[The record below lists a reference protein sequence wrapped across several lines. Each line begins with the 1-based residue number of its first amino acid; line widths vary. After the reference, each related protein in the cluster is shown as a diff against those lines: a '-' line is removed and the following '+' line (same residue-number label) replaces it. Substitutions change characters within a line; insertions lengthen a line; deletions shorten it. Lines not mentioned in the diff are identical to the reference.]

1 MIQLP
6 RMPVRSARVVRVRRN
21 ARLSLISRRAAPV
34 LDLGQNC
41 CDKEGMDKS
50 LAIICSIPFF
60 SGLSREQLAE
70 VGRIAVEKR
79 FRKGEVIFSEGDEGD
94 GFYLVIDGR
103 VKVFKLSADGK
114 EHILHVF
121 AAGQPFG
128 EVPVFAGEQFPANA
142 AAIADT
148 RAMFFPRAAFLTLIG
163 KNPLLAMKM
172 LSDLSH
178 KLRQFST
185 QIENLSLKEI
195 PSRLA
200 SYLLYLASE
209 QSQTDQVESEHIQ
222 RPVGQPDRDD
232 PRNPF
237 PDIREALHPGAHQ
250 GRGSQD
256 FPPGSRRTSRIVR
269 GGQRT
274 CLRVFQK
281 PTKPK
286 KIPHIVSQH
295 VACAFAWSRPE
306 VHRLQ
311 AVR

>member
-1 MIQLP
+1 MLRAGSPGAAQRRLP
-6 RMPVRSARVVRVRRN
+6 P
-21 ARLSLISRRAAPV
+21 IPRRAAPV

-41 CDKEGMDKS
+41 CDKEGMDKA
-50 LAIICSIPFF
+50 LAIISAIPFF
-60 SGLSREQLAE
+60 SGLSREQLDD

-103 VKVFKLSADGK
+103 VKIFKLSADGK

-148 RAMFFPRAAFLTLIG
+148 RAVFFPRAAFLALIG

-172 LSDLSH
+172 LSDLSL
-178 KLRQFST
+178 KLRQFT
-185 QIENLSLKEI
+185 LQIENLSLKEI

-209 QSQTDQVESEHIQ
+209 QSQTDQVDLNISK
-222 RPVGQPDRDD
+222 GQLASLIGTIP
-232 PRNPF
+232 
-237 PDIREALHPGAHQ
+237 ETL
-250 GRGSQD
+250 
-256 FPPGSRRTSRIVR
+256 SRIFAKLSTQGLIKVEGR
-269 GGQRT
+269 KIFLLNPGG
-274 CLRVFQK
+274 
-281 PTKPK
+281 
-286 KIPHIVSQH
+286 
-295 VACAFAWSRPE
+295 
-306 VHRLQ
+306 LQ
-311 AVR
+311 ELSDAGKGPA

>member
-1 MIQLP
+1 MVTAP
-6 RMPVRSARVVRVRRN
+6 P
-21 ARLSLISRRAAPV
+21 ISRRAAAV

-60 SGLSREQLAE
+60 SGLSREQLAD

-142 AAIADT
+142 AAIAYT

-209 QSQTDQVESEHIQ
+209 QSQTDQVELNISK
-222 RPVGQPDRDD
+222 GQLASLIGTIP
-232 PRNPF
+232 
-237 PDIREALHPGAHQ
+237 ETL
-250 GRGSQD
+250 
-256 FPPGSRRTSRIVR
+256 SRIFAKLSTQGLIKVDGR
-269 GGQRT
+269 
-274 CLRVFQK
+274 
-281 PTKPK
+281 
-286 KIPHIVSQH
+286 KIFLLDP
-295 VACAFAWSRPE
+295 AG
-306 VHRLQ
+306 LQ
-311 AVR
+311 ELSEAGKGPA

>member
-6 RMPVRSARVVRVRRN
+6 RMPARSAQRPQPPIALRTDT
-21 ARLSLISRRAAPV
+21 V
-34 LDLGQNC
+34 LDSGQNC
-41 CDKEGMDKS
+41 CEKERMDKS
-50 LAIICSIPFF
+50 LAIISAIPFF
-60 SGLSREQLAE
+60 SGLSREQLAD

-79 FRKGEVIFSEGDEGD
+79 FRKGEIIFSEGDEGD

-121 AAGQPFG
+121 AAGHPFG

-148 RAMFFPRAAFLTLIG
+148 RAMFFPRSAFLALIA

-178 KLRQFST
+178 KLRQFTS

-200 SYLLYLASE
+200 SYLLYLAGE
-209 QSQTDQVESEHIQ
+209 QSQADQVDLNISKGQLAGLIGTIPETLSRIFAKLSNQ
-222 RPVGQPDRDD
+222 GLIKVAGRKMFLLDPVGLQELA
-232 PRNPF
+232 
-237 PDIREALHPGAHQ
+237 EAGKGPA
-250 GRGSQD
+250 
-256 FPPGSRRTSRIVR
+256 
-269 GGQRT
+269 
-274 CLRVFQK
+274 
-281 PTKPK
+281 
-286 KIPHIVSQH
+286 
-295 VACAFAWSRPE
+295 
-306 VHRLQ
+306 
-311 AVR
+311 